1 MSDIPKTD
9 SREVRQV
16 EKQLAEAR
24 AEIEKFN
31 NLFTNGIECFMTP
44 CEKHSGENT
53 PPFDE
58 FMEKYGRKCTPCLVE
73 ELSAA
78 KAKLRELRKKINE
91 KKKMNSDRIE
101 EIQKTTAYP
110 ESHSTLALAK
120 VWNERAQEN
129 NKQINEMREII
140 KAAAFM
146 AGKNWLHVQVAL
158 VEYLARGRGENV
170 KWLLSEYAK
179 FKESEE

>member
-1 MSDIPKTD
+1 MSKEQNKFGHLIGEATKTPRTD
-9 SREVRQV
+9 KAVFVANLSYEVVDADFARQL
-16 EKQLAEAR
+16 ETELAAAI
-24 AEIEKFN
+24 AE
-31 NLFTNGIECFMTP
+31 
-44 CEKHSGENT
+44 
-53 PPFDE
+53 
-58 FMEKYGRKCTPCLVE
+58 
-73 ELSAA
+73 
-78 KAKLRELRKKINE
+78 LRELKKKINE
-91 KKKMNSDRIE
+91 KKEMNSDRIE

>member
-1 MSDIPKTD
+1 METPRTD
-9 SREVRQV
+9 KAAFEANFSGTVFKVVDAYFARQL
-16 EKQLAEAR
+16 ETELADAI
-24 AEIEKFN
+24 AE
-31 NLFTNGIECFMTP
+31 
-44 CEKHSGENT
+44 
-53 PPFDE
+53 
-58 FMEKYGRKCTPCLVE
+58 
-73 ELSAA
+73 
-78 KAKLRELRKKINE
+78 LRELKKKINE

-140 KAAAFM
+140 KAAAFV
-146 AGKNWLHVQVAL
+146 AGENWLHVQVAL
-158 VEYLARGRGENV
+158 VEYLAIGRGENV

-179 FKESEE
+179 FKGSEE

>member
-1 MSDIPKTD
+1 MK
-9 SREVRQV
+9 
-16 EKQLAEAR
+16 
-24 AEIEKFN
+24 
-31 NLFTNGIECFMTP
+31 
-44 CEKHSGENT
+44 
-53 PPFDE
+53 
-58 FMEKYGRKCTPCLVE
+58 
-73 ELSAA
+73 
-78 KAKLRELRKKINE
+78 

-140 KAAAFM
+140 KAAAFG

-158 VEYLARGRGENV
+158 VEYLAIGRGENV

-179 FKESEE
+179 FKGSEE